1 MGRIGSE
8 KGLKRGLKQSRN
20 QYWPISIYWH
30 YTAKV
35 ICYHIGQSL
44 STYLLPIYWSY
55 WLLVC
60 INSHCASR
68 EITSQFLP
76 QNDARMEAPLGCAM
90 RPESPLMP
98 GRSETPRPKPAAF
111 IPRVHELAMPSR
123 ASTPLAAG
131 CLLGSVRAL
140 LITGLPS
147 AHSRIYH
154 AWPGRTP
161 A

>member
-1 MGRIGSE
+1 MKRKVSLGTLLGQVKKNRLKE
-8 KGLKRGLKQSRN
+8 KQVEKAL
-20 QYWPISIYWH
+20 
-30 YTAKV
+30 
-35 ICYHIGQSL
+35 
-44 STYLLPIYWSY
+44 
-55 WLLVC
+55 
-60 INSHCASR
+60 HCASR

-76 QNDARMEAPLGCAM
+76 QNDASMEAPLGCAM

-98 GRSETPRPKPAAF
+98 GRSETPRRRPAAF

-147 AHSRIYH
+147 ARSHIDH

>member
-1 MGRIGSE
+1 MSEMTNETQFRKQASLGWVLPRISLVSE
-8 KGLKRGLKQSRN
+8 S
-20 QYWPISIYWH
+20 
-30 YTAKV
+30 AA
-35 ICYHIGQSL
+35 L
-44 STYLLPIYWSY
+44 S
-55 WLLVC
+55 VGV
-60 INSHCASR
+60 HCASR

-76 QNDARMEAPLGCAM
+76 QNDASMEAPLGCAM